1 MMSEMIFKY
10 SIFLGLSIN
19 GCFLMQI
26 QLERKIRFNIYTGNC
41 MVSSAINDK
50 FNEW

>member
-1 MMSEMIFKY
+1 MKLKLLKVFYLEK
-10 SIFLGLSIN
+10 SIN
-19 GCFLMQI
+19 TNNDACI
-26 QLERKIRFNIYTGNC
+26 NTSNH